1 MKLIVSDIYQSVKDK
16 AEELQI
22 GTVSAI
28 GVYKEMCVLCVNTA
42 ISPYT
47 ASYCPELLWLHTNWQ
62 CKKTS
67 GIENK
72 QSLQR

>member
-42 ISPYT
+42 ISLIQPVIAQNCYGYT
-47 ASYCPELLWLHTNWQ
+47 LIGNA
-62 CKKTS
+62 KK
-67 GIENK
+67 
-72 QSLQR
+72 LQE